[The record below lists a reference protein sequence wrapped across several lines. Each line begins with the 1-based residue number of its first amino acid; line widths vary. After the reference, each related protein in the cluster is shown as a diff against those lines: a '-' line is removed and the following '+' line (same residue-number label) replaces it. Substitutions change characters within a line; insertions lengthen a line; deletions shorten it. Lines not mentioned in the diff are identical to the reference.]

1 VLADPA
7 TDRSSPQRLAE
18 EVRFEAG
25 APVLVPMDPLPSAR
39 RGASAIA
46 LPSDLV
52 LVGGGFGRDGTP
64 ITSLELCFPERLPP
78 ITLP

>member
-1 VLADPA
+1 
-7 TDRSSPQRLAE
+7 
-18 EVRFEAG
+18 
-25 APVLVPMDPLPSAR
+25 MDPLPSAR

-64 ITSLELCFPERLPP
+64 NTALELCFPERLPP
-78 ITLP
+78 IALP